1 METFISRT
9 ISVILELAILMAAIY
24 SLFAGVKFAIFDF
37 GLDQKYSQFIKLVM
51 MILGCVAL
59 VFFAA
64 HLITFYPRLPS
75 HV

>member
-9 ISVILELAILMAAIY
+9 ISVVLEVTILMAVIG
-24 SLFAGVKFAIFDF
+24 SLFAGAKFAIFDF
-37 GLDQKYSQFIKLVM
+37 GTDQKYSQFIKLVM

-64 HLITFYPRLPS
+64 HLITFYPRLLS